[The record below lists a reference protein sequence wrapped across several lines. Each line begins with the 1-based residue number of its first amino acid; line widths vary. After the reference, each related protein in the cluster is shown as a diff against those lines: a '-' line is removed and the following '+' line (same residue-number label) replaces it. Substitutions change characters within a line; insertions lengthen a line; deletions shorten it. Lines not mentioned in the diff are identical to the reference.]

1 MIGGIILFEN
11 RKIRKREIMQ
21 RVNEDKAKRKERKQ
35 EIASLPEAERKA
47 AIAND
52 KQLRKMQ
59 KQQRKE
65 ELISLS
71 RKERKA
77 AKKELKMYKK
87 IKNRTRRITVWSVV
101 AVLLLT
107 AGLTTG
113 PTVASLVNNMTGK
126 HITINTTSAKGVE
139 ARKAADVVSEEIA
152 NEGIVLLKNENNSL
166 PLADNKVNV
175 FGSTAFT
182 FKYGGGGSG
191 ASDQTR
197 AVNLF
202 DALKQAGIEYNEE
215 LYEYYTGLPEL
226 EGATGKSS
234 TGLVQV
240 VKGMLSSDDAAD
252 EPDVTDS
259 ALAQAKEYSDNA
271 MIIIQSDAVE
281 ASDVSSDQLKLSAE
295 MHDLIKKVAENFR
308 NVTIIVNA
316 GNTLELGFVDEYP
329 SIQSVLW
336 VGTPGPFGTNSL
348 AKVLSGE
355 INPSGRIT
363 DTYVYDVESSP
374 ASENFGDYQYENL
387 DKAYINYEEGIYV
400 GYRFYETYYQGN
412 EDGYKQTVQY
422 PFGSGLSYTTFD
434 WNVVSQQLN
443 KDSIELKLEV
453 KNTGTAAGKEVVQ
466 VYYSAP
472 YTPGGI
478 EKSAINLA
486 TFAKTKALEPGASE
500 VLTIKYDTRDMASYD
515 MVNENY
521 ILEKGTYQIKLGKN
535 VHEIVSTLNFE
546 LPEDIVYKTDADTG
560 TEYKNRFTQSENEL
574 TVLSR
579 NDWEGTYPS
588 DKDDSKV
595 ASDKV
600 IERVQ
605 GHEFND
611 NLEMPTT
618 GTANG
623 LKLEELKGLDY
634 DDPKWDE
641 FLDQLTVNQMID
653 YVSNGA
659 YHTGAIDELGI
670 PNTVLMDGPAGFS
683 FFFKKF
689 EAGAYP
695 TEIVIASTWNKDL
708 AYEMGGI
715 VGKEAKAYGIHGWY
729 APAFNIHRTAQ
740 GGRNFEYMSEDPV
753 LNGMIGASLTK
764 GAEDQNVTVFMKH
777 FAMNEQETNARS
789 GILVWSNEQAMREIH
804 LRPFEITV
812 KEAGVTGAMS
822 SFSYIDGKWAN
833 PELLNGILRD
843 EWGFEGVVSSDAV
856 FGFMESQKAITSGND
871 LMLDILSVPK
881 NKKRLDEAYD
891 EHPEAVTAGLRNS
904 MHNSLY
910 ATLKTYLFN

>member
-1 MIGGIILFEN
+1 
-11 RKIRKREIMQ
+11 MQ
-21 RVNEDKAKRKERKQ
+21 RVSEDKAKRKERKQ

-47 AIAND
+47 AIASH
-52 KQLRKMQ
+52 KQLQKEQ

-71 RKERKA
+71 RKERKV
-77 AKKELKMYKK
+77 AKKEAKMYKK
-87 IKNRTRRITVWSVV
+87 IKNRTRRITGWSVV

-107 AGLTTG
+107 TGVTTG
-113 PTVASLVNNMTGK
+113 PTVASLVENMTGK
-126 HITINTTSAKGVE
+126 HITINTTSAEGVE

-152 NEGIVLLKNENNSL
+152 NEGLVLLKNENNSL
-166 PLADNKVNV
+166 PLADKKINV

-202 DALKQAGIEYNEE
+202 DALKQAGIEYNQE
-215 LYEYYTGLPEL
+215 LYDYYAGLPEL
-226 EGATGKSS
+226 EGATGKSN

-240 VKGMLSSDDAAD
+240 IKGMLSSDDAAG
-252 EPDVTDS
+252 EPDVTDG

-281 ASDVSSDQLKLSAE
+281 ASDVSSDQLKLSDE
-295 MHDLIKKVAENFR
+295 MHDLIEKIAENFR

-387 DKAYINYEEGIYV
+387 DKAFINYEEGIYV

-412 EDGYKQTVQY
+412 EEGYKQTVQY

-443 KDSIELKLEV
+443 KDSIELKVEV
-453 KNTGTAAGKEVVQ
+453 KNTGKVAGKDVAQ
-466 VYYSAP
+466 LYFSAP

-478 EKSAINLA
+478 EKASINLA
-486 TFAKTKALEPGASE
+486 TFGKTKLLEPGASE
-500 VLTIKYDTRDMASYD
+500 ILTIKYDTRDMASYD
-515 MVNENY
+515 MLNENY

-546 LPEDIVYKTDADTG
+546 LPQDIVYKTDADTG

-618 GTANG
+618 GADNG
-623 LKLEELKGLDY
+623 LKLEELKGVDY

-641 FLDQLTVNQMID
+641 FLDQLTVDQMID

-708 AYEMGGI
+708 AYEMGEI
-715 VGKEAKAYGIHGWY
+715 VGKEAKAYGIQGWY

-764 GAEDQNVTVFMKH
+764 GAEDQDVTVFMKH

-804 LRPFEITV
+804 LRPFEMTV

-822 SFSYIDGKWAN
+822 SFSYIDGEWAN

-881 NKKRLDEAYD
+881 NKKRLEEAYD
-891 EHPEAVTAGLRNS
+891 EHPEAVTAGLKNS

>member
-1 MIGGIILFEN
+1 MVEYFKKRKTKKQEII
-11 RKIRKREIMQ
+11 Q
-21 RVNEDKAKRKERKQ
+21 RVREDKAKRKERKQ
-35 EIASLPEAERKA
+35 EIAALPEAERKA
-47 AIAND
+47 EIESD
-52 KQLRKMQ
+52 KLLRKEQ

-65 ELISLS
+65 ELKLLS
-71 RKERKA
+71 RKERKV
-77 AKKELKMYKK
+77 AKKEAKMYKK
-87 IKNRTRRITVWSVV
+87 IKNRPRRIAGWSVV
-101 AVLLLT
+101 AAFLLT
-107 AGLTTG
+107 VGVTTG
-113 PTVASLVNNMTGK
+113 STVSSMVGNITGK
-126 HITINTTSAKGVE
+126 HITIDTTSAEGIK
-139 ARKAADVVSEEIA
+139 AREAADIISEEIA
-152 NEGIVLLKNENNSL
+152 NEGLVLLKNDNNSL
-166 PLADNKVNV
+166 PLVDKKINV

-202 DALKQAGIEYNEE
+202 DALKNAGIEYNQD
-215 LYEYYTGLPEL
+215 LYDYYAGLPEL
-226 EGATGKSS
+226 EAATGKSD
-234 TGLVQV
+234 TGFVQV
-240 VKGMLSSDDAAD
+240 IRGMISSDEASG
-252 EPDVTDS
+252 EPDVTDA
-259 ALAQAKEYSDNA
+259 ALAQAKEFSENA
-271 MIIIQSDAVE
+271 MIIIQSEAVE
-281 ASDVSSDQLKLSAE
+281 ASDVSINQLKLSDE
-295 MHDLIKKVAENFR
+295 MHDLVGKVAENFS

-316 GNTLELGFVDEYP
+316 GNTLELGFVEEYP

-355 INPSGRIT
+355 LNPSGRIT

-374 ASENFGDYQYENL
+374 ASENFGDYKYEDL

-412 EDGYKQTVQY
+412 EEGYNQTVQF

-434 WNVVSQQLN
+434 WNIVNQELN
-443 KDSIELKLEV
+443 SDSIELQVEV
-453 KNTGTAAGKEVVQ
+453 TNTGEVAGKDVVQ

-486 TFAKTKALEPGASE
+486 TFAKTKSLVPGESE
-500 VLTIKYDTRDMASYD
+500 VLTIKYDKRDMASYD
-515 MVNENY
+515 MANENY

-535 VHEIVSTLNFE
+535 VHEIDSTLNFE
-546 LPEDIVYKTDADTG
+546 LPEDIVYQTDADTG

-588 DKDDSKV
+588 DQDDSKV
-595 ASDKV
+595 ATDKV

-611 NLEMPTT
+611 DVEMPTT
-618 GTANG
+618 GADNG
-623 LKLEELKGLDY
+623 LKLEDLKGLDY

-641 FLDQLTVNQMID
+641 FLDQLTVDQMID
-653 YVSNGA
+653 YVSEGA

-670 PNTVLMDGPAGFS
+670 PKTVLMDGPAGFS
-683 FFFKKF
+683 FFFKQF

-695 TEIVIASTWNKDL
+695 TEIVMASTWNKDL
-708 AYEMGGI
+708 AYEMGEVI
-715 VGKEAKAYGIHGWY
+715 GKEAKAYGIHGWY
-729 APAFNIHRTAQ
+729 APALNIHRTPQ

-753 LNGMIGASLTK
+753 LNGMIGAGMAK
-764 GAEDQNVTVFMKH
+764 GAGDQGVTVFMKH
-777 FAMNEQETNARS
+777 FIMNEQETNARS
-789 GILVWSNEQAMREIH
+789 GTLVWSNEQAMREIH
-804 LRPFEITV
+804 LRPFEMTV

-856 FGFMESQKAITSGND
+856 FGFMEPQKAITSGND
-871 LMLDILSVPK
+871 LMLDVLSVTK
-881 NKKRLDEAYD
+881 NKKRLEEAYN
-891 EHPEAVTAGLRNS
+891 EHPEAITVGLRNS

>member
-1 MIGGIILFEN
+1 MLDNLKKKKAKKQEILQLV
-11 RKIRKREIMQ
+11 R
-21 RVNEDKAKRKERKQ
+21 EDKVKRKERKQ
-35 EIASLPEAERKA
+35 EIAALPEAERKA
-47 AIAND
+47 AVESD
-52 KQLRKMQ
+52 KHLRKEQ

-65 ELISLS
+65 ELKALS

-77 AKKELKMYKK
+77 AKKETKMYKK
-87 IKNRTRRITVWSVV
+87 IKNRPRRIAGWSVV
-101 AVLLLT
+101 AALLLI
-107 AGLTTG
+107 AGVMIG
-113 PTVASLVNNMTGK
+113 PTVSSLVENMTGK
-126 HITINTTSAKGVE
+126 HITIDTTSAEGVK
-139 ARKAADVVSEEIA
+139 AREAADAVAEEIA
-152 NEGIVLLKNENNSL
+152 NEGLVLLKNENNSL
-166 PLADNKVNV
+166 PLTDKKINV
-175 FGSTAFT
+175 FGSTAFS

-202 DALKQAGIEYNEE
+202 DALKQAGIKYNQE
-215 LYEYYTGLPEL
+215 LYDYYAGLPEL
-226 EGATGKSS
+226 KGATGKSE

-240 VKGMLSSDDAAD
+240 IKGMLSKDGAAG
-252 EPDVTDS
+252 EPEVTEAVLS
-259 ALAQAKEYSDNA
+259 QAKEYSDNA
-271 MIIIQSDAVE
+271 MIIIQSEAVE
-281 ASDVSSDQLKLSAE
+281 ASDVSSDQLKLSDE
-295 MHDLIKKVAENFR
+295 MHDLIERVASNFS

-316 GNTLELGFVDEYP
+316 GNTLELGFVDEFP

-336 VGTPGPFGTNSL
+336 VGTPGPFGTNAL

-412 EDGYKQTVQY
+412 EEGYKQTVQF

-434 WNVVSQQLN
+434 WNVVSQQFN
-443 KDSIELKLEV
+443 NDSIELQVEV
-453 KNTGTAAGKEVVQ
+453 KNTGKVAGKDVVQ

-486 TFAKTKALEPGASE
+486 TFAKTKSLEPGESQS
-500 VLTIKYDTRDMASYD
+500 LTITYDTRDMASYD
-515 MVNENY
+515 MENENY

-535 VHEIVSTLNFE
+535 VHEIDRTLNFE
-546 LPEDIVYKTDADTG
+546 LSKDIVYKTDADTG

-579 NDWEGTYPS
+579 NDWDGTYPS

-595 ASDKV
+595 TSSKV

-611 NLEMPTT
+611 DLVMPKT
-618 GTANG
+618 GAENG
-623 LKLEELKGLDY
+623 LKLEDLKGLEY
-634 DDPKWDE
+634 DDPKWNE
-641 FLDQLTVNQMID
+641 FLDQLTVDQMID
-653 YVSNGA
+653 FVSEGA

-670 PNTVLMDGPAGFS
+670 PSTVLMDGPAGFS

-708 AYEMGGI
+708 AYEMGEV

-729 APAFNIHRTAQ
+729 APGLNIHRTAQ

-753 LNGMIGASLTK
+753 LNGMIGASMTK
-764 GAEDQNVTVFMKH
+764 GAEDQDVIVFMKH
-777 FAMNEQETNARS
+777 FVMNDQETNARS
-789 GILVWSNEQAMREIH
+789 GILVWSNEQAMREIY
-804 LRPFEITV
+804 LRPFEMTV
-812 KEAGVTGAMS
+812 KEADVTGAMS

-871 LMLDILSVPK
+871 LMLDIMSVPT
-881 NKKRLDEAYD
+881 NKKRLEKAYE
-891 EHPEAVTAGLRNS
+891 EHPEAITVGLRNS